1 MDINELRDKW
11 QEFLAAT
18 LSAKYWKSDSTEKDM
33 IEKLKSF
40 DEFWEKYK
48 NEHQS
53 RDRKRNSGETENPGI

>member
-33 IEKLKSF
+33 LENLKSF

-53 RDRKRNSGETENPGI
+53 RDRERNSGETENPGI

>member
-53 RDRKRNSGETENPGI
+53 RDRERNSGETENPGI

>member
-11 QEFLAAT
+11 QDFLAAT
-18 LSAKYWKSDSTEKDM
+18 LSAKYWKSESTQKDM
-33 IEKLKSF
+33 LEKLEQF

-53 RDRKRNSGETENPGI
+53 RNREGNSRETEDPGV

>member
-11 QEFLAAT
+11 QDFLAAT

-33 IEKLKSF
+33 LEKLKSF

-53 RDRKRNSGETENPGI
+53 RDRERNSGETENPGI

>member
-33 IEKLKSF
+33 LEKLKSF

-48 NEHQS
+48 NEQQS
-53 RDRKRNSGETENPGI
+53 RDRERNSGETENPGI

>member
-53 RDRKRNSGETENPGI
+53 RDRERNSGETENPGV

>member
-48 NEHQS
+48 NEQQS
-53 RDRKRNSGETENPGI
+53 RDRERNSGETENPGI

>member
-33 IEKLKSF
+33 LEKLKSF

-53 RDRKRNSGETENPGI
+53 RDRERNSGETENPGI

>member
-11 QEFLAAT
+11 QEFLAAI

-33 IEKLKSF
+33 LEKLKSF

-48 NEHQS
+48 NEQQS
-53 RDRKRNSGETENPGI
+53 RDRERNSGETENPGI

>member
-11 QEFLAAT
+11 QDFLAAT

-33 IEKLKSF
+33 LEKLKSF

-53 RDRKRNSGETENPGI
+53 RDRERHSGETESPGI